1 MTAAL
6 PEPGSRRTGPEPGTI
21 ARGFAAAAL
30 MLLGWLAVR
39 AGHGAVVT
47 AAVGAVAMATGFAV
61 GLFVIRRLLGRASGI
76 AGVAATVLDE
86 AIRMRS
92 ATALV
97 AVFIGLV
104 PALPLL
110 IDPAERLAYR
120 VQFLIGWTLGG
131 SGLILGLLTIFLACG
146 SVCGD
151 IDSGRI
157 HMALS
162 KPLHR
167 WEYLVGKWLGI
178 ILYDLLLVV
187 VAGMGCTLLAW
198 LLAQSG
204 AADAADRAVADR
216 EVLVARRSLEPEP
229 DRPEEYAAAIAAAI
243 QRLEADDPE
252 AFAIDPEAA
261 RGRIR
266 QEYARQWHT
275 VTADME
281 TTFVFPGLGTRGDA
295 GKEVQLQFEPR
306 VTNVDVDLADVR
318 MAVWL
323 NGRPWPMRDGR
334 HVELTLASRAR
345 HVFDL
350 PEDMLAGSPDLRVRI
365 ANRNLVP
372 PGETRPT
379 AITLPPGDGLRL
391 FVRVGGFVPN
401 LVGGLLIMW
410 AKLALIAAVGVAAG
424 AVFDLPLAILTC
436 LVFFVTAHG
445 SGFIGEA
452 LGSYNVVA
460 DSAWGRAVERMWY
473 ASRFMQAGRTYDAF
487 RMVLGFVSDG
497 LVRLLPTFSADRSV
511 ARLATGMVI
520 PLGDVLRALLLFGI
534 VYPAAVGL
542 SGWWVF
548 DRRDLVRSSS

>member
-6 PEPGSRRTGPEPGTI
+6 PEPGSRRTGPAPGMI

-30 MLLGWLAVR
+30 MLLGGLAVR

-47 AAVGAVAMATGFAV
+47 AVVGAVAMATGFAV
-61 GLFVIRRLLGRASGI
+61 GLFVIRGLLGRASGV

-110 IDPAERLAYR
+110 IDPTERLAYR

-151 IDSGRI
+151 IESGRI
-157 HMALS
+157 HMTLS

-198 LLAQSG
+198 LLARSG
-204 AADAADRAVADR
+204 AVDAADRVVADC

-252 AFAIDPEAA
+252 AFAIDPESA
-261 RGRIR
+261 RRRIR
-266 QEYARQWHT
+266 QEYAQQWHT

-281 TTFVFPGLGTRGDA
+281 TTFVFRGLGTRGDA
-295 GKEVQLQFEPR
+295 GKRVQLQFEPR
-306 VTNVDVDLADVR
+306 VTNVDVDLVDVR

-323 NGRPWPMRDGR
+323 NGRPWPMQDGR

-350 PEDMLAGSPDLRVRI
+350 PEEALAGSPDLRVRI

-379 AITLPPGDGLRL
+379 AITLPPGDGMRL

-410 AKLALIAAVGVAAG
+410 AKLVLIAAVGVAAG
-424 AVFDLPLAILTC
+424 AVFDLPLAILTS

-460 DSAWGRAVERMWY
+460 DSAWGRTVERMWY
-473 ASRFMQAGRTYDAF
+473 ASRFIQAGRTYDAF
-487 RMVLGFVSDG
+487 RMLLGFVSDG

-511 ARLATGMVI
+511 ARLATGTVI

-534 VYPAAVGL
+534 VYPLAVGL
-542 SGWWVF
+542 ASWWVF